1 MADWAGKLDAF
12 LKFNDAEIL
21 EDKGRVTA
29 EIAKAFA
36 EKEFEQYRV
45 IQDKLYRSDFDKLV
59 SDSDSAFEDKPKNG
73 SDDPE
78 DDNNSSDTQ

>member
-1 MADWAGKLDAF
+1 MTMADWAGKLDAF

-45 IQDKLYRSDFDKLV
+45 IQDKLYQSDFDKLV
-59 SDSDSAFEDKPKNG
+59 SDADSASEDKPKNR

-78 DDNNSSDTQ
+78 DDNNDS